1 MCVSFIDHFYMLH
14 TPSRQFAGRFHSVNS
29 LVRFANCWNYHFA
42 KVDFFFTFVTIGG
55 ILFFFYFEKMRKKSH
70 KPVHSMLTLFIE
82 VQVCLLPLPVHKLP
96 IKITKHVFVVLSSFI
111 FIQFIFV
118 LSIFYNILIVLTFE
132 NCKWNYK
139 NTQSTKS
146 LTCIQ
151 GRYSSETIWIS
162 SFYFLAIL
170 VMRNCCIVSTNRQ
183 NRKFDLN
190 NCQYSKHRS
199 FVYFF
204 LSSLFFK
211 NLIFIFNWLLFFYAA
226 FAFQVFARVKL

>member
-1 MCVSFIDHFYMLH
+1 MLCGCGMLFVCVSFIDHFYVAHAIKTILLDGSI
-14 TPSRQFAGRFHSVNS
+14 PWILWYDLPIVEIIISPKWLFFSS
-29 LVRFANCWNYHFA
+29 LSWRLVVIC
-42 KVDFFFTFVTIGG
+42 FFFHY
-55 ILFFFYFEKMRKKSH
+55 YFEKMRKKSH
-70 KPVHSMLTLFIE
+70 KPVLAFNAYLVYRSSS
-82 VQVCLLPLPVHKLP
+82 LPLPVHKMP

-162 SFYFLAIL
+162 SFFLAIL

-204 LSSLFFK
+204 LRFFSK
-211 NLIFIFNWLLFFYAA
+211 T
-226 FAFQVFARVKL
+226 

>member
-1 MCVSFIDHFYMLH
+1 MLFKLISVCVSFIDHFYVAHAIKTICWTVPFREFFGTICQLLKL
-14 TPSRQFAGRFHSVNS
+14 SFRQSG
-29 LVRFANCWNYHFA
+29 
-42 KVDFFFTFVTIGG
+42 FFSFTFVTIGG

-82 VQVCLLPLPVHKLP
+82 VQVCLSPLPVHKMP

-162 SFYFLAIL
+162 SFFFLAIL

-204 LSSLFFK
+204 LRFFSK
-211 NLIFIFNWLLFFYAA
+211 T
-226 FAFQVFARVKL
+226 

>member
-1 MCVSFIDHFYMLH
+1 M
-14 TPSRQFAGRFHSVNS
+14 S
-29 LVRFANCWNYHFA
+29 LYVFRSLTIFTCCTRHQDNLLDGSIPWILWYDLPIVEIIISL
-42 KVDFFFTFVTIGG
+42 KWIFFFTFVTIGG

-82 VQVCLLPLPVHKLP
+82 VQVCLFTLPVHKLP

-146 LTCIQ
+146 LTGIQ

-162 SFYFLAIL
+162 SF
-170 VMRNCCIVSTNRQ
+170 
-183 NRKFDLN
+183 
-190 NCQYSKHRS
+190 
-199 FVYFF
+199 FF
-204 LSSLFFK
+204 LGYIG
-211 NLIFIFNWLLFFYAA
+211 NAQLLFRLNKSTESKVRFE
-226 FAFQVFARVKL
+226 

>member
-1 MCVSFIDHFYMLH
+1 MLFKLISVCVSFIDHFYVAHAIKTICWTVPFREFFGTICQLLKL
-14 TPSRQFAGRFHSVNS
+14 SFRQSG
-29 LVRFANCWNYHFA
+29 
-42 KVDFFFTFVTIGG
+42 FFSFTFVTIGG
-55 ILFFFYFEKMRKKSH
+55 ILFFFLFRKDAEEVTQAGAFNAYL
-70 KPVHSMLTLFIE
+70 VHRSSSLSFTT
-82 VQVCLLPLPVHKLP
+82 LPVHKMP

-162 SFYFLAIL
+162 SFFFLAIL

-204 LSSLFFK
+204 LRFFSK
-211 NLIFIFNWLLFFYAA
+211 T
-226 FAFQVFARVKL
+226 

>member
-1 MCVSFIDHFYMLH
+1 MCVFRSLTIFTLH

-42 KVDFFFTFVTIGG
+42 KVVFFPSLSWRLVVFC
-55 ILFFFYFEKMRKKSH
+55 FFFYFEKMRKKSH

-82 VQVCLLPLPVHKLP
+82 VQVCLLPLPVHKMP

-162 SFYFLAIL
+162 SFFFLAIL

-204 LSSLFFK
+204 LRFFSK
-211 NLIFIFNWLLFFYAA
+211 T
-226 FAFQVFARVKL
+226 